1 MSLNIIDLI
10 KGQLGPALISQAA
23 SQLGESE
30 SGISKAISGLLP
42 AVVGGL
48 ANNADK
54 PGVLDSLN
62 GAASG
67 GLLSNLLGG
76 SSNNSL
82 IATIL
87 AAIFGDKIGGLVSAV
102 SAYAGISDSS
112 TQSLLNMVTG
122 ATVGSVGKYAA
133 DNNLGTSGI
142 KGLLEDQKGIVS
154 SLLPAGLSVAS
165 LGLGNV
171 FGGAG
176 ATEHINV
183 GPTENV
189 SGGTTANVRT
199 PNPVTTTSPLDEP
212 KIEVNRGGNTHVHVD
227 NADNNNGGGSI
238 WKWLL
243 PLLLL
248 ALAAWFL
255 WKQCDKNSTET
266 TVVSDSSAVVNDSA
280 MVNTPADSA
289 TVSGTSAAKTDSDID
304 LNGVALKGYK
314 GGLEDSMIT
323 FLKSGNYASAK
334 DDAALKDN
342 WYTFDKVNFKIGS
355 STELEAGSQVQMD
368 NLLAILKAYPDAKIK
383 IGGYTDKTGVE
394 ADNVKLSQARAD
406 YIKNWL
412 AGKGVGAQVLTA
424 EGYGSKF
431 ATVAKEATNEERA
444 IDRKMAVRFAK

>member
-10 KGQLGPALISQAA
+10 KGQLGPALISQSA

-54 PGVLDSLN
+54 PGVLDALT
-62 GAASG
+62 GADSG

-76 SSNNSL
+76 STNNSL
-82 IATIL
+82 VATIL

-102 SAYAGISDSS
+102 STYAGISDSS

-133 DNNLGTSGI
+133 DNNLGASGI
-142 KGLLEDQKGIVS
+142 KSLLEDQKGIVS
-154 SLLPAGLSVAS
+154 SLLPAGLSIAS

-176 ATEHINV
+176 ATDQINV
-183 GPTENV
+183 GPSETVNV
-189 SGGTTANVRT
+189 GATPTSTVRT
-199 PNPVTTTSPLDEP
+199 PDPITTTPVDEP
-212 KIEVNRGGNTHVHVD
+212 KIEVNRGGNTHVNVE
-227 NADNNNGGGSI
+227 NTDNNNGGGSI

-255 WKQCDKNSTET
+255 WKQCDKNTTDTTVVTDSTA
-266 TVVSDSSAVVNDSA
+266 VVSDSSAVAV
-280 MVNTPADSA
+280 PADSA
-289 TVSGTSAAKTDSDID
+289 AVTGTTTKTDTDID

-314 GGLEDSMIT
+314 GGMEDSMIT

-394 ADNVKLSQARAD
+394 ADNVKLSKARAE
-406 YIKNWL
+406 YIKSWL

-424 EGYGSKF
+424 EGYGSQF
-431 ATVAKEATNEERA
+431 ATVAKEATNDERA